1 MMKKPRPA
9 TAKEIKDVTKLLSRA
24 RNKYENK
31 LLEIEKLWAKLGPH
45 DYKKRRLITGLTSS
59 LIEID
64 KSIRE
69 WEDKLKG

>member
-1 MMKKPRPA
+1 MTKKTRPA
-9 TAKEIKDVTKLLSRA
+9 TAKEINDITKLLAGA

-31 LLEIEKLWAKLGPH
+31 LLEIEKIWAKLGPH

-69 WEDKLKG
+69 WEDKLNS